1 LGPALAS
8 KFPEIKHTT
17 RYNNTSFLFTANE
30 NKAIVQGA
38 FVDSTFL
45 DMFDFPLKEGDIR
58 TALSHIDNIVI
69 TESFAKRMFGETN
82 VVGKALKIDSTD
94 YAIVTGVLK
103 DLPKNTRF
111 QFNYLLPWTYLQK
124 IGASDENWGNN

>member
-1 LGPALAS
+1 KGFSVLNILGLAIGLASAALILIWVKFEMSYDRFHTKRDRLYVAMNKGIRDNELKVWHQTPKPLGPALAS

-58 TALSHIDNIVI
+58 TAL
-69 TESFAKRMFGETN
+69 
-82 VVGKALKIDSTD
+82 
-94 YAIVTGVLK
+94 
-103 DLPKNTRF
+103 
-111 QFNYLLPWTYLQK
+111 
-124 IGASDENWGNN
+124 